1 MEKAMIWLKNNWRYL
16 LIMALFAVVGGIA
29 YQAGADKVQAQW
41 NSERLLHAGEEA
53 KRVKA
58 LADYKGQLQAIT
70 DILSSNIA
78 ISDSKAHIQK
88 EIITKEVIKYVQ
100 KDNNPADVVDNDWL
114 RIYNH
119 SISRAD

>member
-1 MEKAMIWLKNNWRYL
+1 MIWLKNNWRYL
-16 LIMALFAVVGGIA
+16 FIMALFAVVGSMA
-29 YQAGADKVQAQW
+29 YRAGVDRVQAQW
-41 NSERLLHAGEEA
+41 NAERRLQAGVEA